1 MLGIWSEIDLLVNP
15 FSETAYSKGNVL
27 VRAMATVDVAIRHPE
42 AFVVATDLA
51 I

>member
-27 VRAMATVDVAIRHPE
+27 VACAYHGGCGCAAP
-42 AFVVATDLA
+42 
-51 I
+51 